1 MFDSKATITQKSET
15 FPSLPS
21 REEIRNVGIFFLQAQ
36 SQSPFLGCCV
46 TIDMGSDSVH
56 DLVYYLE
63 LSYQV
68 YLAVSR
74 SRTEAK
80 RASPSLLIAPCPS
93 LLKAE
98 QFDNSLQSL
107 QNLVPRQLCW
117 KYLLTY
123 SRYQS

>member
-1 MFDSKATITQKSET
+1 
-15 FPSLPS
+15 
-21 REEIRNVGIFFLQAQ
+21 
-36 SQSPFLGCCV
+36 
-46 TIDMGSDSVH
+46 MGSDSVH